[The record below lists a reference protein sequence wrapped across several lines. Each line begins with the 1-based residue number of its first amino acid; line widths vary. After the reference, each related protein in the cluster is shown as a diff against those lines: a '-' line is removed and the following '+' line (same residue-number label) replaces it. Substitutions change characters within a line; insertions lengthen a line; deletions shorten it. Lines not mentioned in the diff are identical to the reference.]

1 MDDGVRGRPGPTY
14 RAAANLG
21 VRAGMGG
28 RRDRAGDRGRALREE
43 EDGPDAWGRPVS
55 GATRASG
62 GARHAEERSG
72 PRAWAVLAWVG
83 KNGRGE
89 VGLRGAGLRA
99 EVRLAGPMERGSRP
113 GRCVVRTGRGGEV
126 RAARGE
132 GLRGR
137 VGLVLGLVGPGFWAG
152 LGFLGWIG
160 FGVFLFLSNASPISF
175 LFPILTQTMLNSNL
189 DLNPT
194 QAFKQTEE
202 MLQHDAT
209 TTIKTY
215 DEF

>member
-72 PRAWAVLAWVG
+72 PRAWAVLAQGGDAGVG
-83 KNGRGE
+83 RVARWRAGERAGRESQLGHGERGE
-89 VGLRGAGLRA
+89 WVTLRW
-99 EVRLAGPMERGSRP
+99 EKPWRLGQA
-113 GRCVVRTGRGGEV
+113 
-126 RAARGE
+126 
-132 GLRGR
+132 
-137 VGLVLGLVGPGFWAG
+137 GFWAG
-152 LGFLGWIG
+152 GVALRAGPARAGPMREKERAGLGCCWVGLGLVVGLGFLW
-160 FGVFLFLSNASPISF
+160 FFFPFLILFTLSFQI
-175 LFPILTQTMLNSNL
+175 
-189 DLNPT
+189 
-194 QAFKQTEE
+194 
-202 MLQHDAT
+202 
-209 TTIKTY
+209 
-215 DEF
+215 

>member
-1 MDDGVRGRPGPTY
+1 M
-14 RAAANLG
+14 
-21 VRAGMGG
+21 
-28 RRDRAGDRGRALREE
+28 GRALGLCWR
-43 EDGPDAWGRPVS
+43 
-55 GATRASG
+55 G
-62 GARHAEERSG
+62 GG
-72 PRAWAVLAWVG
+72 G
-83 KNGRGE
+83 NGRGE

-99 EVRLAGPMERGSRP
+99 EVRLAGPRERGSRP

-175 LFPILTQTMLNSNL
+175 LFSNSNSN
-189 DLNPT
+189 DVE
-194 QAFKQTEE
+194 FKFRFESNTSIQTNRRN
-202 MLQHDAT
+202 APA
-209 TTIKTY
+209 
-215 DEF
+215 